1 MITQFSS
8 NIHRTNPWDWYMRYS
23 MFSTAVLCHL
33 CSGSSTAGENQ
44 ASTSLKL
51 HISVNHFRGLF
62 RQLKTGAWKKKKT
75 TTNLLTKSRRKL
87 CQGRGEIIP
96 GQRCGSRPCTLQA
109 DCSGTTLQK
118 KKCVIPWIFNFYPFF
133 YWRSLIFSS
142 RVVNHLS

>member
-62 RQLKTGAWKKKKT
+62 RQLKTGAWKKKKQQQT
-75 TTNLLTKSRRKL
+75 CSQRAGGNYAKAEVKSS
-87 CQGRGEIIP
+87 QGRGVEVAPALCRQIV
-96 GQRCGSRPCTLQA
+96 QA
-109 DCSGTTLQK
+109 PHYRKRNVLFHG
-118 KKCVIPWIFNFYPFF
+118 
-133 YWRSLIFSS
+133 SLIFI
-142 RVVNHLS
+142 HFFIGGA

>member
-23 MFSTAVLCHL
+23 MFSMAVLCHL

-62 RQLKTGAWKKKKT
+62 RQLKTGAWKKNT

-96 GQRCGSRPCTLQA
+96 GQRCGSHPCTLQA

-118 KKCVIPWIFNFYPFF
+118 RNVLFHG
-133 YWRSLIFSS
+133 SLIFI
-142 RVVNHLS
+142 HFFIGGA